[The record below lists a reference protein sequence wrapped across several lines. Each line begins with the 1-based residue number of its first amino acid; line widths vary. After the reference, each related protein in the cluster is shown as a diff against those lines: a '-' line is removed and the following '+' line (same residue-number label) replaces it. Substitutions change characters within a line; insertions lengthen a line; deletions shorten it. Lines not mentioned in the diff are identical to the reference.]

1 MRTARANALR
11 AASRLCVLGLL
22 AGLVGAGQITPVE
35 AHPRDGGGGIVFI
48 SDRDSTAT
56 TVIDDVYLLDPA
68 SGITR
73 RLTNGPDIE
82 SMPALSPD
90 GETLA
95 FTSIPVSEDGFL
107 NLAGAELRTCRFHTR
122 YGRLGCGS
130 TRTVLP
136 AGGYASIVATSPFSW
151 TPDSKTLLYAGHD
164 GPTTSTDVDVF
175 SVDARGRRAPV
186 DLTQELTGQPT
197 TFDAQPHVPQSG
209 RAFVYSAS
217 GDLVLRELDG
227 SNPRPLTSGP
237 RVDVVPELSPDGRRV
252 AFQVNNTAG
261 MDFDIYTMAAA
272 PEGPGNVAIN
282 LTGGRTDAAG
292 AKTQERH
299 PSWSPDGN
307 RIAYQYHTDWGP
319 NAFFTGL
326 DDSEIYSM
334 RADGT
339 DVRNLTDNN
348 IGAPNPPGDI
358 LPDWGTM
365 PRHHR

>member
-1 MRTARANALR
+1 MRTARATALR
-11 AASRLCVLGLL
+11 AARRLCVVGVLV
-22 AGLVGAGQITPVE
+22 GLVAAGQTNPVQ
-35 AHPRDGGGGIVFI
+35 AHPGGGGGGIAFI

-68 SGITR
+68 SGITH
-73 RLTNGPDIE
+73 RLTNGPEIE

-90 GETLA
+90 GKTLA
-95 FTSIPVSEDGFL
+95 FTYIPVSEDGFL
-107 NLAGAELRTCRFHTR
+107 NLAGAELRTCRLHTR
-122 YGRLGCGS
+122 YGRLGCGRL
-130 TRTVLP
+130 RTVVP
-136 AGGYASIVATSPFSW
+136 AGGYARISAPSPFSW
-151 TPDSKTLLYAGHD
+151 TPDSKTILYAGFE
-164 GPTTSTDVDVF
+164 GPTNSADVDVF
-175 SVDARGRRAPV
+175 SADARGRRAPV
-186 DLTQELTGQPT
+186 NLTQEQAGQPT
-197 TFDAQPHVPQSG
+197 TFDAQPHMPQSG

-217 GDLVLRELDG
+217 GDLVLRDLDG

-237 RVDVVPELSPDGRRV
+237 RIDVVPELSPDGRRV
-252 AFQVNNTAG
+252 AFQVNNSAG
-261 MDFDIYTMAAA
+261 LDFDIYTMAAA
-272 PEGPGNVAIN
+272 PEGPGNVAVN

-299 PSWSPDGN
+299 PSWSPDGD

-348 IGAPNPPGDI
+348 IGAQNPPGDI
-358 LPDWGTM
+358 LPDWGPT

>member
-136 AGGYASIVATSPFSW
+136 AGGYASMSPPARS
-151 TPDSKTLLYAGHD
+151 
-164 GPTTSTDVDVF
+164 
-175 SVDARGRRAPV
+175 RGR
-186 DLTQELTGQPT
+186 LTARPSCTRDTTGRPT
-197 TFDAQPHVPQSG
+197 PPMSTSSPWMPGDA
-209 RAFVYSAS
+209 
-217 GDLVLRELDG
+217 
-227 SNPRPLTSGP
+227 
-237 RVDVVPELSPDGRRV
+237 GRRW
-252 AFQVNNTAG
+252 T
-261 MDFDIYTMAAA
+261 
-272 PEGPGNVAIN
+272 
-282 LTGGRTDAAG
+282 
-292 AKTQERH
+292 
-299 PSWSPDGN
+299 
-307 RIAYQYHTDWGP
+307 
-319 NAFFTGL
+319 
-326 DDSEIYSM
+326 
-334 RADGT
+334 
-339 DVRNLTDNN
+339 
-348 IGAPNPPGDI
+348 
-358 LPDWGTM
+358 
-365 PRHHR
+365 